1 MQFSMKVVDKAIRR
15 KFIRPLNDGCIDNVN
30 KLNNDR
36 RVKYKETIGLLT
48 QAHETLMNVDNNLKG
63 YKLVDANTLL
73 RASFEYIMM
82 AMMIQFDDRVYDEFT
97 RFGIERD
104 RTRICELID
113 KFRTHMND
121 ICKGLY
127 GELNRNEKL
136 EILTELYDK
145 MCNFTHST
153 LIVSTMIQIKSIKE
167 KEVFKLLMYQNY
179 YFLKMLL
186 FFCLKYFTS
195 DKIHYLELNHISFSY
210 LFMMLEISDKIKK
223 YNIDFS
229 KYNDLLHYDKNIGY
243 FEKNKKIASKTQ
255 NEMIEISEDIK
266 NNPEQFIEGLKE
278 FLK

>member
-1 MQFSMKVVDKAIRR
+1 MQFSINVVDKAIRR
-15 KFIRPLNDGCIDNVN
+15 KFIRPLNDGCIYNVN
-30 KLNNDR
+30 KLNNER

-48 QAHETLMNVDNNLKG
+48 QAHETLINVDNNLKA

-73 RASFEYIMM
+73 RSSFEYIMM

-121 ICKGLY
+121 ICKDLY

-136 EILTELYDK
+136 EILTELYNK
-145 MCNFTHST
+145 MCNYTHST
-153 LIVSTMIQIKSIKE
+153 LIVSTMIEIKSTKV

-179 YFLKMLL
+179 YFLKILL
-186 FFCLKYFTS
+186 FLCLKYFTS
-195 DKIHYLELNHISFSY
+195 DKEHYLELSHISFSY

-229 KYNDLLHYDKNIGY
+229 KYNDLLHYDKNIEY
-243 FEKNKKIASKTQ
+243 FEKNKKMASKTQ
-255 NEMIEISEDIK
+255 NEMIEFSEDIK
-266 NNPEQFIEGLKE
+266 SNPEQFIEGLKE